1 MTKSKIVSL
10 QQEMDGNGLPS
21 IWNGMS
27 KFKVGFE
34 NGKNYTFFS
43 KGNFKGEVGQ
53 ELTYEPKLDSNGQE
67 KGTASI
73 VRDYNGGGSNNY
85 QPKGNYKSNKD
96 ITISK
101 LACLKASAEFHA
113 GITASKTDDVVL
125 ETATN
130 FFNWIQNG

>member
-1 MTKSKIVSL
+1 MIKSKIVSL
-10 QQEMDGNGLPS
+10 QQEMDGKTGLPS

-34 NGKNYTFFS
+34 NGKAYTFFS
-43 KGNFKGEVGQ
+43 KGNFKAEVGQ
-53 ELTYEPKLDSNGQE
+53 EINYEPKVDEKTGQE

-73 VRDYNGGGSNNY
+73 VRDFNGGGNNF
-85 QPKGNYKSNKD
+85 QNKGSYKSSKD

-113 GITASKTDDVVL
+113 SGKDDQAVLDTAVK
-125 ETATN
+125 
-130 FFNWIQNG
+130 FYNWIQNG

>member
-1 MTKSKIVSL
+1 MSL

-53 ELTYEPKLDSNGQE
+53 ELTYEPKLDQNGQE
-67 KGTASI
+67 RGTASI
-73 VRDYNGGGSNNY
+73 VRDYNGGGNKSFSNN
-85 QPKGNYKSNKD
+85 GGGYKASKD

-113 GITASKTDDVVL
+113 GVTASKTDDVVI
-125 ETATN
+125 ESASK

>member
-1 MTKSKIVSL
+1 MSL

-34 NGKNYTFFS
+34 NGKTYTFFS

-53 ELTYEPKLDSNGQE
+53 ELHYEPKLDNNGNE

-73 VRDYNGGGSNNY
+73 VRDYNGGNQNNF
-85 QPKGNYKSNKD
+85 QKQGGYKSSKD

-113 GITASKTDDVVL
+113 GNTASKTDDVVL
-125 ETATN
+125 ESAVK

>member
-53 ELTYEPKLDSNGQE
+53 ELTYEPKLDDNGNE

-73 VRDYNGGGSNNY
+73 VRDYNGGGNNY
-85 QPKGNYKSNKD
+85 QPKGNNYKTSKD

-113 GITASKTDDVVL
+113 GVTASKTDDVVIEL
-125 ETATN
+125 SL
-130 FFNWIQNG
+130 IHI